1 MAGTPDSDLDDVAR
15 IRRVLARELETINEY
30 EAFARAS
37 SSPEV
42 RAFFLHLAAEE
53 KEHVS
58 EAVHML
64 RMLDTGQDAHFTKPY
79 VPGHFEGTAAA
90 PVGAPAAPVMTE
102 RGAPASPPASL
113 GVNGRN
119 GRLSTEPPTSLP
131 PQRLMYGLP
140 APPPAVESH
149 PLTVGSLR
157 RGGGGGGNGR

>member
-30 EAFARAS
+30 EAFARS
-37 SSPEV
+37 STSPDV

-64 RMLDTGQDAHFTKPY
+64 RMLDSGQDAHFTSP
-79 VPGHFEGTAAA
+79 VAAGHFEGAAA
-90 PVGAPAAPVMTE
+90 GAPATPE
-102 RGAPASPPASL
+102 RAAPPAPPTT
-113 GVNGRN
+113 VNGRN
-119 GRLSTEPPTSLP
+119 GRLTVEPPTSLP
-131 PQRLMYGLP
+131 PQRLIYGMP

-157 RGGGGGGNGR
+157 RGGGGGGSGR

>member
-64 RMLDTGQDAHFTKPY
+64 RMLDAGQDTHFAAPF
-79 VPGHFEGTAAA
+79 VPGHFQAAA
-90 PVGAPAAPVMTE
+90 PQGHAPAEAPAPAPPAPPAAPPLV
-102 RGAPASPPASL
+102 SF
-113 GVNGRN
+113 RN
-119 GRLSTEPPTSLP
+119 GRPVAAEPPTQVP

-157 RGGGGGGNGR
+157 RGGGGGK

>member
-37 SSPEV
+37 SAPEV

-64 RMLDTGQDAHFTKPY
+64 RLLDGGQDAHFTRPF
-79 VPGHFEGTAAA
+79 VPGHFEGAA
-90 PVGAPAAPVMTE
+90 PGVVAPQAPAAP
-102 RGAPASPPASL
+102 APAPPPAAPPVS
-113 GVNGRN
+113 VNGRN
-119 GRLSTEPPTSLP
+119 GRLPSEPPSTLP

-140 APPPAVESH
+140 APPPTAESH

-157 RGGGGGGNGR
+157 RGGGGGGSGR

>member
-64 RMLDTGQDAHFTKPY
+64 RVLDNGQDAHFTKPY
-79 VPGHFEGTAAA
+79 VPGHFEGTAGAA
-90 PVGAPAAPVMTE
+90 VPPATVAADRNAPAAPPSVS
-102 RGAPASPPASL
+102 G
-113 GVNGRN
+113 NGRN
-119 GRLSTEPPTSLP
+119 GRLGSEPPTSLP

-157 RGGGGGGNGR
+157 RGGGGGGSGR

>member
-1 MAGTPDSDLDDVAR
+1 MAETPDSDLDDVAR
-15 IRRVLARELETINEY
+15 IRRVLARELETINEH

-37 SSPEV
+37 SHPEV
-42 RAFFLHLAAEE
+42 RAFFLHLASEE

-64 RMLDTGQDAHFTKPY
+64 RMLDSGQDGRFTTPIA
-79 VPGHFEGTAAA
+79 PGHFQQAISG
-90 PVGAPAAPVMTE
+90 GAPANPPPPP
-102 RGAPASPPASL
+102 GPPPAPHL
-113 GVNGRN
+113 LNGR
-119 GRLSTEPPTSLP
+119 SPVEPLTSLP

-157 RGGGGGGNGR
+157 KGGSGRSTT